1 MKEKKKKRNILG
13 RLQKTPLWKKEEFS
27 EIEYEP
33 TTVKDLMTEMK
44 NISEL
49 IIDLAYSAVLFDSEE
64 IAEEVK
70 YLEVRMDKLNYDIR
84 IMAMM
89 GARTKEDAEQ
99 LAGILQV
106 AQASEK
112 ISNTAGDIVLLLKDK
127 NRPTL
132 SRILNKADEKIFRVK
147 ISSNSEACDKNI
159 GKLKIE
165 SESMVTVK
173 DIMTPMVFEMSEDT
187 PVQKAAETM
196 LKGHI
201 HRVLVTRDK
210 KLIGIV
216 STMDMLKVIA
226 HS

>member
-1 MKEKKKKRNILG
+1 MKQKKEKRSILG

-49 IIDLAYSAVLFDSEE
+49 IIDLAYSAVLFDNDE

-89 GARTKEDAEQ
+89 AARTKEDAEQ

-127 NRPTL
+127 NRPIL

-147 ISSNSEACDKNI
+147 ISSNSEACEKRI
-159 GKLKIE
+159 GELKIE
-165 SESMVTVK
+165 SETGMRIIAIRRNDFWIYNPQSDVVL
-173 DIMTPMVFEMSEDT
+173 
-187 PVQKAAETM
+187 KANDWLISRGSDEGYDDLDKF
-196 LKGHI
+196 LKG
-201 HRVLVTRDK
+201 K
-210 KLIGIV
+210 
-216 STMDMLKVIA
+216 LKVLE
-226 HS
+226 

>member
-1 MKEKKKKRNILG
+1 MKEKKDKRTILG

-49 IIDLAYSAVLFDSEE
+49 IIDLAYSAVLFYNKE

-89 GARTKEDAEQ
+89 AARTKEDAEQ

-127 NRPTL
+127 NRPIL

-147 ISSNSEACDKNI
+147 ISSNSEACEKKI
-159 GKLKIE
+159 GELKIE
-165 SESMVTVK
+165 SETGMRIIAIRRNNFWIYNPQSYAVL
-173 DIMTPMVFEMSEDT
+173 
-187 PVQKAAETM
+187 KANDWLISRGSDEGYNDLDKF
-196 LKGHI
+196 LKG
-201 HRVLVTRDK
+201 K
-210 KLIGIV
+210 
-216 STMDMLKVIA
+216 LKVLE
-226 HS
+226 

>member
-1 MKEKKKKRNILG
+1 MKQKKEKRSILG
-13 RLQKTPLWKKEEFS
+13 RLQRTPLWKKEEFS

-49 IIDLAYSAVLFDSEE
+49 IIDLAYSAVLFDNDE

-89 GARTKEDAEQ
+89 AARTKEDAEQ

-127 NRPTL
+127 NRPIL

-147 ISSNSEACDKNI
+147 ISSNSEACEKRI
-159 GKLKIE
+159 GELKIE
-165 SESMVTVK
+165 SETGMRIIAIRRNDYWIYNPQSDVVL
-173 DIMTPMVFEMSEDT
+173 
-187 PVQKAAETM
+187 KANDWLISRGSDEGYDDLDKF
-196 LKGHI
+196 LKG
-201 HRVLVTRDK
+201 K
-210 KLIGIV
+210 
-216 STMDMLKVIA
+216 LKVLE
-226 HS
+226 